1 MSLHP
6 QFIVD
11 TNGDKRGVV
20 LPLGEYNRLL
30 EMLED
35 ALDAAD
41 LDQAIRDGEAMIP
54 YDEVQK
60 ELRVEEIL

>member
-35 ALDAAD
+35 VLDAAD
-41 LDQAIRDGEAMIP
+41 LDQAARGDEAMIP
-54 YDEVQK
+54 YEEVQK
-60 ELRVEEIL
+60 ELRAEGIL

>member
-35 ALDAAD
+35 VLDAAD
-41 LDQAIRDGEAMIP
+41 LDQAARGDEAMIP
-54 YDEVQK
+54 YEEVQK
-60 ELRVEEIL
+60 ELRAERIL